1 MGCVEKEKLEQA
13 ERCPHYLN
21 ASRPEMTD
29 HNLLTLPKEDRATN
43 ATDLR
48 AANTGNQQK
57 LLCFHCVLELLTQKD
72 PIRKQLYLE
81 SCFLDSYVTQGQG
94 LCLHIE
100 TKQDITWFLKT
111 IPRINEHHQTSQR
124 QKEK

>member
-1 MGCVEKEKLEQA
+1 MGCVEQEKLEQA
-13 ERCPHYLN
+13 ERCPHYSN

-48 AANTGNQQK
+48 AANTWNQQK
-57 LLCFHCVLELLTQKD
+57 LLCFHCVLELLTQRD
-72 PIRKQLYLE
+72 PRRKQLCQE

-94 LCLHIE
+94 LCLYIE
-100 TKQDITWFLKT
+100 TKQDVTWFLKT
-111 IPRINEHHQTSQR
+111 IPGINEQHQTSQR